1 MSKLRVL
8 VQATTRAGGDLH
20 PVAAVVGGLVGAG
33 HDVVVLCDAGSQPVF
48 VGMGADTVLSGPE
61 YEVGPVVKAS
71 LKETADREPDQRQE
85 HLQAAVAAWSAQLAP
100 HTKGVV
106 GQVRPHI
113 VLTSLFGTC
122 VGHHLTSEYG
132 LPWAAINSTFYIGPN
147 PPRPLE
153 RDFSERAADVFRY
166 SVVPYLDRATLV
178 LHATDPVFDYDPWR
192 MPRQHRYV
200 GPLLWELPGRVP
212 DYLGE
217 PGEPWVLCTLSSL
230 VQDDLPIA
238 RAAID
243 ALGHHASTR
252 RLVVTVGPGHTVYEL
267 DRAHVLEAG
276 ARVFAE
282 QYIPHSS
289 VLERGQLLI
298 SHAGHGSVMKALRY
312 GVPMVLVPWSRDQ
325 FGVAA
330 RSESMGAARVIPKE
344 ALSVRAMAEAVERV
358 LSEPSYADR
367 AAEAARRLRSEDP
380 VPDAVELIEQA
391 CHGAE
396 AG

>member
-1 MSKLRVL
+1 MKVL
-8 VQATTRAGGDLH
+8 VQATTRAGGDLY
-20 PVAAVVGGLVGAG
+20 PVAAVVGGLVKTG
-33 HDVVVLCDAGSQPVF
+33 HAVVVLCDAGARTVF
-48 VGMGADTVLSGPE
+48 VGMGAGTILSGPE

-71 LKETADREPDQRQE
+71 LRETAGREPDERQE
-85 HLQAAVAAWSAQLAP
+85 HLKASVDAWSAQLAP
-100 HTKGVV
+100 HTRGVV
-106 GQVRPHI
+106 GQVRPQL

-147 PPRPLE
+147 PPRPLA

-166 SVVPYLDRATLV
+166 SVVPYLDMASLV
-178 LHATDPVFDYDPWR
+178 LHATDPVFDYDPWQ

-230 VQDDLPIA
+230 AQDDLPIA

-243 ALGHHASTR
+243 ALGHSGSRR
-252 RLVVTVGPGHTVYEL
+252 RLVVTVGPGHTVPEL
-267 DRAHVLEAG
+267 DRAHALEAG

-298 SHAGHGSVMKALRY
+298 SHAGHGSVMKALRH

-330 RSESMGAARVIPKE
+330 RAESMGAARVIPKE
-344 ALSVRAMAEAVERV
+344 ALSAHAMAEAVDRV
-358 LSEPSYADR
+358 LSEPLYATR

-380 VPDAVELIEQA
+380 VRDAVDLIEQA
-391 CHGAE
+391 SK
-396 AG
+396 

>member
-20 PVAAVVGGLVGAG
+20 PVAAVVGGLVEAR
-33 HDVVVLCDAGSQPVF
+33 HDVVVLCDAASQPVF
-48 VGMGADTVLSGPE
+48 VGMGADTILSGPE
-61 YEVGPVVKAS
+61 YEAGPVVKAS
-71 LKETADREPDQRQE
+71 LRETAGREPDER
-85 HLQAAVAAWSAQLAP
+85 HAHMQAAVASWSAQLAP
-100 HTKGVV
+100 HTTDVV
-106 GQVRPHI
+106 EQVSPHLA
-113 VLTSLFGTC
+113 LTSLFGTC
-122 VGHHLTSEYG
+122 VGHHLTGEYG

-147 PPRPLE
+147 PPRPLA

-166 SVVPYLDRATLV
+166 SVVPYLDRAKLV
-178 LHATDPVFDYDPWR
+178 LHATDPVFDYDPWQL
-192 MPRQHRYV
+192 PGQHRYV

-230 VQDDLPIA
+230 AQDDLPIA

-243 ALGHHASTR
+243 ALGHNGSRR
-252 RLVVTVGPGHTVYEL
+252 RLVVTVGPAHTVYEL
-267 DRAHVLEAG
+267 DRAHALEAG
-276 ARVFAE
+276 DRVFAE
-282 QYIPHSS
+282 QYIPHSH

-298 SHAGHGSVMKALRY
+298 SHAGHGSVMKALRH

-330 RSESMGAARVIPKE
+330 RAESMGAARVIPKE
-344 ALSVRAMAEAVERV
+344 ALSAHAMAEAVERV
-358 LSEPSYADR
+358 LSDPSYTSR

-380 VPDAVELIEQA
+380 IRDAVELIEQA
-391 CHGAE
+391 CN
-396 AG
+396 